1 MMSGKFIYQKGEYVR
16 KSITPERALELK
28 QERILAAERELH
40 EALTSPLFEFED
52 VFVVTTEIP
61 GEEPRITCSPRAIR
75 KLRDSIKPKL

>member
-28 QERILAAERELH
+28 QERILDAERELL
-40 EALTSPLFEFED
+40 EALTSPLLEFED

-61 GEEPRITCSPRAIR
+61 GEAPRTTFSPKRLK
-75 KLRDSIKPKL
+75 KLRI